1 MDQSDH
7 GNEPGERQVAG
18 VSGEAANA
26 PLAAVL
32 DQLPVGI
39 GLMGRDGRWILSNA
53 AMRRLVPE
61 RAPSQDPQR
70 IKRWRAFDSVG
81 QLLPLE
87 RWPSVRALQ
96 GETVTPGVEMLF
108 TDEAGG
114 ETWTRVAAA
123 PFRDAG
129 GEVVGAVALVQNIDE
144 LKRAELALGAS
155 EQQFSAIVNQAT
167 AGISQ
172 TDLAG
177 GFQLV
182 NKRFCQITGYD
193 EAELRALRMQDIT
206 HPDDLPHNLEKFRML
221 AAGGPDFT
229 IEKRYLRKDGS
240 IAWVNNC
247 VTGLRDASGTLVNIV
262 CVTVDISQRKQA
274 EAALAETQAESAR
287 QRRLYEAILNNTPDL
302 AYIFSLDH
310 RFVYANEV
318 LLQMWG
324 RTWEEAIG
332 KNCLELGYE
341 PWHAAMHDRE
351 IEEVV
356 ATKGPIR
363 GEVPFTGTFGRRI
376 YDYIL
381 VPVIGPDGEVEA
393 VAGTTR
399 DVTERKATEQS
410 LEEADKRK
418 DEFLATLAHELRNPL
433 APIRSSIHILS
444 MSARGDATAER
455 VCEIM
460 ERQVAQMVRLVDDL
474 LEISRITRGSIELR
488 REETTL
494 AEIVRTA
501 VDTSQPAI
509 AAGGHQL
516 SVSIPPESITLY
528 GDSVRLAQVISN
540 LLNNAAKY
548 TDRGGQIWL
557 SAERG
562 QGEIVLRVRDNGIGI
577 PTEMAPLV
585 FDMFMQVDRT
595 ASRAQGGL
603 GIGLTLVKRLV
614 EMHGGSVAV
623 QSPGPHLGS
632 TFTVRLPTAAQQEG
646 ANAQTPASQAVPK
659 PRRKVLVVDDN
670 RDAASS
676 LGMLLKMLGSEAQ
689 VANDGP
695 TALAIMESFQPEIV
709 LLDLGMPGMD
719 GFQVAE
725 RIRTDGRY
733 PHVKLFALTG
743 WGQEADRERTR
754 AAGFDHHLVK
764 PVSMEQIEQ
773 LLKDPSRPD
782 SGRTT
787 QSRS

>member
-1 MDQSDH
+1 MGLTDRE
-7 GNEPGERQVAG
+7 NEPGGSEVTN
-18 VSGEAANA
+18 EPANLQ
-26 PLAAVL
+26 LAAVL

-39 GLMGRDGRWILSNA
+39 GLMGRDGRWIMSNA
-53 AMRRLVPE
+53 AMRTLVPE
-61 RAPSQDPQR
+61 RAPSQDPVR
-70 IKRWRAFDSVG
+70 IKRWQAFDNG
-81 QLLPLE
+81 GRALPLE
-87 RWPSVRALQ
+87 AWPSVRALQ

-123 PFRDAG
+123 PFRDAAG
-129 GEVVGAVALVQNIDE
+129 DVVGAVALVQNIDA
-144 LKRAELALGAS
+144 LKRAEIALGAS
-155 EQQFSAIVNQAT
+155 EQQFGAIVNQAT

-172 TDLAG
+172 TDLTG
-177 GFQLV
+177 RFQLV
-182 NKRFCQITGYD
+182 NKRFCQLTGYD
-193 EAELRALRMQDIT
+193 ETELLALRMQDIT
-206 HPDDLPHNLEKFRML
+206 HPDDLPHNLEKFQLL
-221 AAGGPDFT
+221 ATGGPDFT
-229 IEKRYLRKDGS
+229 IEKRYVRKDGS
-240 IAWVNNC
+240 TAWVNNC
-247 VTGLRDASGTLVNIV
+247 VTGLRDATGTLVNIV
-262 CVTVDISQRKQA
+262 CVTVDISQRKEA
-274 EAALAETQAESAR
+274 EAALLETQAESAR

-302 AYIFSLDH
+302 AYIFDLEH

-318 LLQMWG
+318 LLRMWG
-324 RTWEEAIG
+324 RTWDEAIG
-332 KNCLELGYE
+332 KSCLELGYE

-351 IEEVV
+351 IDEVI

-376 YDYIL
+376 YDYIF
-381 VPVIGPDGEVEA
+381 VPVIGPNGEVEA

-399 DVTERKATEQS
+399 DVTERKATEQA
-410 LEEADKRK
+410 LEDADQRK

-444 MSARGDATAER
+444 MSTRGDSTAER

-516 SVSIPPESITLY
+516 SVGIPPESITLY

-562 QGEIVLRVRDNGIGI
+562 QGEVVIRVRDNGIGI

-614 EMHGGSVAV
+614 EMHGGSVHV
-623 QSPGPHLGS
+623 HSPGPNLGS
-632 TFTVRLPTAAQQEG
+632 TFTVRLPTVAQQ
-646 ANAQTPASQAVPK
+646 AVGPGDGNHVPSTTQK
-659 PRRKVLVVDDN
+659 SRRKVLVVDDN
-670 RDAASS
+670 RDAAAS
-676 LGMLLKMLGSEAQ
+676 LGLLLKVLGSEAQ

-695 TALAIMESFQPEIV
+695 TALAIMESYRPEIV

-719 GFQVAE
+719 GLQVAE
-725 RIRTDGRY
+725 RIRAAGLH
-733 PHVKLFALTG
+733 PNVKLFALTG

-764 PVSMEQIEQ
+764 PVSMEQIEEILNGGPHADCNQ
-773 LLKDPSRPD
+773 AN
-782 SGRTT
+782 